1 MQSGQSVYT
10 GTPQVFA
17 ECKKE
22 ERKVIQV
29 EMRNCAVFIGGSSRY
44 LNLRCIHS
52 WSNSLDPLFVPLLSY
67 FYL

>member
-52 WSNSLDPLFVPLLSY
+52 
-67 FYL
+67 